1 MLISLHIPFRAVQ
14 NLQFRRLVKM
24 LNDEA
29 TMPGAMYIR
38 NQLQNHVQ
46 FIEEH
51 ILVDLP
57 AGVKISLAIDCWT
70 SPHRLAFMA
79 INGYFIDH
87 DWRYRE
93 VLLSFEPLSGSHS
106 GVNLARVLETV
117 LHKYDIA
124 NRILAITTD
133 NASNNGTLTRELQQ
147 ALSSGNFKAQ
157 GGHISCFAHIIQL
170 SLKELLGKIR
180 IEATN
185 EEVEKI
191 WKDDSLIQIDDADG
205 IGKTLAKVRFSSDL
219 YNDPISTIL
228 MYVLL
233 GPQACSLCQCEPSTS
248 RIVPL
253 YSRDITSSIAPYS
266 GC

>member
-1 MLISLHIPFRAVQ
+1 MII
-14 NLQFRRLVKM
+14 
-24 LNDEA
+24 
-29 TMPGAMYIR
+29 I
-38 NQLQNHVQ
+38 
-46 FIEEH
+46 
-51 ILVDLP
+51 
-57 AGVKISLAIDCWT
+57 
-70 SPHRLAFMA
+70 
-79 INGYFIDH
+79 
-87 DWRYRE
+87 
-93 VLLSFEPLSGSHS
+93 
-106 GVNLARVLETV
+106 
-117 LHKYDIA
+117 
-124 NRILAITTD
+124 D

-219 YNDPISTIL
+219 YNDPISIIL
-228 MYVLL
+228 MYVL
-233 GPQACSLCQCEPSTS
+233 EVMS